1 MFWGKT
7 LHNINNL
14 GLCIYIRVHVHVYNT
29 RFVYCREMAPGIISL
44 TGGLARGDDSKQ
56 YGYFFT
62 LSIRLDMSHCMR
74 KSGQNGLYSHRS

>member
-14 GLCIYIRVHVHVYNT
+14 GLCIRVHVYNT
-29 RFVYCREMAPGIISL
+29 RFVYCRELAPGIISL
-44 TGGLARGDDSKQ
+44 TGGWARGDDSKE

-62 LSIRLDMSHCMR
+62 LSIRLDISHGMR
-74 KSGQNGLYSHRS
+74 KSVFWV

>member
-14 GLCIYIRVHVHVYNT
+14 GLCIRVHVYNT
-29 RFVYCREMAPGIISL
+29 RFVYCRELAPGIIGL
-44 TGGLARGDDSKQ
+44 TAGWVRGDDSKQ

-62 LSIRLDMSHCMR
+62 LSIRLDMSHGIR
-74 KSGQNGLYSHRS
+74 KSVFCV